1 MIGGFG
7 RMGAGFGRLGAG
19 SPRKRAAELLSN
31 ATNIASITVGGLIV
45 PERQTSEGLL
55 IKSYAG
61 VWVEIA
67 QRLGEDWNLAFQ
79 LNDRQ
84 WEEML
89 AGAMSADGYEVTLTP
104 RSGDHGRDVIAVKHG
119 VGCIRILGSMKAYA
133 PNRLVDRA
141 HVHEMLGVLATEAN
155 VSKGII
161 ATTSDFAP
169 RIEEAPGM
177 KNVLPSRLE
186 LINGTHLQRWLADLS
201 T

>member
-7 RMGAGFGRLGAG
+7 RMGAGLGRLGAS

-89 AGAMSADGYEVTLTP
+89 AGAMSADGYEVILTP

-177 KNVLPSRLE
+177 KDVLPYRLE
-186 LINGTHLQRWLADLS
+186 LINGIHLRRWLTDLS